1 MVRTCLEY
9 ELVVLKGSTQQ
20 QLPQQHIDMSAM
32 DKLQLELSQRVGPSD
47 YGCDPYQVVVST
59 PNGELVHEYCLY
71 SSAYGGPVRPDA
83 VTGLRAEPTG
93 GGRATVRWEW
103 SENSFDLASPG
114 ASFERDVI
122 LEPLAWAGPVR
133 KTPKTKPVARAPKV
147 EIGATLRAA
156 DVAVRSE
163 WRMNGCDDEWEIHV
177 SHAATGT
184 KLVWKGT
191 STAENQDIKKLSHA
205 DVDGV
210 VRVDFA
216 YYVGENGN
224 NSASD
229 RSLFVKLGETGI
241 EWVPKHVC
249 SGRLYDGR
257 CSGTL

>member
-1 MVRTCLEY
+1 M
-9 ELVVLKGSTQQ
+9 
-20 QLPQQHIDMSAM
+20 M
-32 DKLQLELSQRVGPSD
+32 DLQLSQRTEDHGIAD
-47 YGCDPYQVVVST
+47 AYLVVVST
-59 PNGELVHEYCLY
+59 AGDELVHEFCAY
-71 SSAYGGPVRPDA
+71 SSAYGGPVRPDP

-114 ASFERDVI
+114 AYFERDVI
-122 LEPLAWAGPVR
+122 VEEGRLAWAGPVR
-133 KTPKTKPVARAPKV
+133 KTPKTKPVAPAPKV
-147 EIGATLRAA
+147 EVSRELRAA
-156 DVAVRSE
+156 DVTVKSE
-163 WRMNGCDDEWEIHV
+163 WRQNGCDDEWEIHV

-191 STAENQDIKKLSHA
+191 STAENQDIKKLSH
-205 DVDGV
+205 VDAGGV
-210 VRVDFA
+210 VRIDFV

-229 RSLFVKLGETGI
+229 RSLFVKLGPKGL

>member
-1 MVRTCLEY
+1 
-9 ELVVLKGSTQQ
+9 
-20 QLPQQHIDMSAM
+20 M
-32 DKLQLELSQRVGPSD
+32 DNLQLSQRTEDHGIAET
-47 YGCDPYQVVVST
+47 YLVVVSAA
-59 PNGELVHEYCLY
+59 GDELVHEFCAY
-71 SSAYGGPVRPDA
+71 SSAYGGPVRPDP

-133 KTPKTKPVARAPKV
+133 KTPKTKRVAPAPKV
-147 EIGATLRAA
+147 EVSQELRAA
-156 DVAVRSE
+156 DVAVKSE
-163 WRMNGCDDEWEIHV
+163 WRQNGCDDEWEIHV

-191 STAENQDIKKLSHA
+191 STAENQDIKKLRHA
-205 DVDGV
+205 EVDGV
-210 VRVDFA
+210 MRVDFV

-229 RSLFVKLGETGI
+229 RSLFVTLGPKGL

>member
-1 MVRTCLEY
+1 
-9 ELVVLKGSTQQ
+9 
-20 QLPQQHIDMSAM
+20 MSSMM
-32 DKLQLELSQRVGPSD
+32 DNLQLSQRVGPSD

-59 PNGELVHEYCLY
+59 ANGDELVHEYCLY

-191 STAENQDIKKLSHA
+191 STAENQDIKKLRHVGA
-205 DVDGV
+205 DGM
-210 VRVDFA
+210 VRVDFV
-216 YYVGENGN
+216 YYAGENGSK
-224 NSASD
+224 SASD
-229 RSLFVKLGETGI
+229 RSLFVTLGAKGL

-249 SGRLYDGR
+249 SGRLYDGP

>member
-1 MVRTCLEY
+1 
-9 ELVVLKGSTQQ
+9 
-20 QLPQQHIDMSAM
+20 MSSMM
-32 DKLQLELSQRVGPSD
+32 DNLHLSQRVGPSD

-93 GGRATVRWEW
+93 GGRATIKWEW

-114 ASFERDVI
+114 ASFAFERDVI
-122 LEPLAWAGPVR
+122 LDPLAWAGPVR
-133 KTPKTKPVARAPKV
+133 KTPKTKPVAPAPKV
-147 EIGATLRAA
+147 EVSRELRAA
-156 DVAVRSE
+156 DVAVKSE

-177 SHAATGT
+177 SHAPTGSR
-184 KLVWKGT
+184 LVWKGT
-191 STAENQDIKKLSHA
+191 STAEHQDVKTLRHA
-205 DVDGV
+205 DAEGM
-210 VRVDFA
+210 VRIDFA

-229 RSLFVKLGETGI
+229 RSLFVTLGAKGI

-249 SGRLYDGR
+249 SGRLYDGP

>member
-1 MVRTCLEY
+1 
-9 ELVVLKGSTQQ
+9 
-20 QLPQQHIDMSAM
+20 MSSMM
-32 DKLQLELSQRVGPSD
+32 DNLQLSQRVGPSD

-59 PNGELVHEYCLY
+59 ANGDELVHEYCLY

-191 STAENQDIKKLSHA
+191 STAENQDIKKLSH
-205 DVDGV
+205 VDAGGV

-229 RSLFVKLGETGI
+229 RSLFVKLGPKGL

>member
-1 MVRTCLEY
+1 MT
-9 ELVVLKGSTQQ
+9 
-20 QLPQQHIDMSAM
+20 AM
-32 DKLQLELSQRVGPSD
+32 MDLQLSQRIEDHGIAET
-47 YGCDPYQVVVST
+47 YLVVVST
-59 PNGELVHEYCLY
+59 ASDELVHEFCAY
-71 SSAYGGPVRPDA
+71 SSAYGGPVRPDP

-114 ASFERDVI
+114 AYFERDVI
-122 LEPLAWAGPVR
+122 LDPLAWAGPVR
-133 KTPKTKPVARAPKV
+133 KTPKTKPVAPVPKV
-147 EIGATLRAA
+147 EVSRELREA
-156 DVAVRSE
+156 DVAVKSE

-191 STAENQDIKKLSHA
+191 STAENQDIKKLRHVGA
-205 DVDGV
+205 DGM
-210 VRVDFA
+210 VRIDFA

-229 RSLFVKLGETGI
+229 RSLFVKLGAKGI

-249 SGRLYDGR
+249 SGRVYDGR

>member
-1 MVRTCLEY
+1 
-9 ELVVLKGSTQQ
+9 
-20 QLPQQHIDMSAM
+20 MSATE
-32 DKLQLELSQRVGPSD
+32 LQLELSQRTEDHGIAD
-47 YGCDPYQVVVST
+47 AYLVVVST
-59 PNGELVHEYCLY
+59 ASDELVHEFCAY
-71 SSAYGGPVRPDA
+71 SSAYGGPVRPDP

-122 LEPLAWAGPVR
+122 LDPLAWAGPVR
-133 KTPKTKPVARAPKV
+133 KTPKTKPSAPAPKV
-147 EIGATLRAA
+147 EVSRELRAR
-156 DVAVRSE
+156 DVAVKSE

-191 STAENQDIKKLSHA
+191 STAENQDIKKLSH
-205 DVDGV
+205 VDAGGV
-210 VRVDFA
+210 VRIDFV

-229 RSLFVKLGETGI
+229 RSLFVKLGPKGL

>member
-1 MVRTCLEY
+1 
-9 ELVVLKGSTQQ
+9 
-20 QLPQQHIDMSAM
+20 MSSMM
-32 DKLQLELSQRVGPSD
+32 DNLQLSQRVGPSD

-59 PNGELVHEYCLY
+59 ANGDELVHEYCLY

-114 ASFERDVI
+114 AYFERDVI
-122 LEPLAWAGPVR
+122 LDPLAWAGPVR
-133 KTPKTKPVARAPKV
+133 KTPKTKPVAPAPKV
-147 EIGATLRAA
+147 EVSRELRAA
-156 DVAVRSE
+156 DVAVKSE

-191 STAENQDIKKLSHA
+191 STAENQDIKKLSH
-205 DVDGV
+205 VDAGGV
-210 VRVDFA
+210 VRIDFV

-241 EWVPKHVC
+241 EWVPKHV
-249 SGRLYDGR
+249 SNGRMYDGR
-257 CSGTL
+257 CGGAL

>member
-1 MVRTCLEY
+1 LQP
-9 ELVVLKGSTQQ
+9 QQ
-20 QLPQQHIDMSAM
+20 QQQQQTNKTAQIMSSMM
-32 DKLQLELSQRVGPSD
+32 DNLQLSQRVGPSD

-59 PNGELVHEYCLY
+59 ANGDELVHEYCLY

-122 LEPLAWAGPVR
+122 LDPLAWAGPVR

-147 EIGATLRAA
+147 EVSRELRAA
-156 DVAVRSE
+156 DVAVKSE

-191 STAENQDIKKLSHA
+191 STAENQDIKKLRHA

-210 VRVDFA
+210 VRVDFV
-216 YYVGENGN
+216 YYAGENGN

-229 RSLFVKLGETGI
+229 RSLFVKLGAKGL

-249 SGRLYDGR
+249 SGRLYDGP